1 MAQNPHPGRSVGGAP
16 AVVCPT
22 RRAYSSLSPGC
33 GFSALR
39 WAHKETTYH
48 LEPVVSES
56 NYSLGMFVG
65 PVIMGLML
73 QHINLSSGYLLIAAL
88 SVVAARITPLSV
100 RWVNN
105 RQIDASSQ
113 LSDNAR
119 LASAREF
126 QRWSAIR
133 PAIDAAALRNGV
145 FFSYLLSGRCRSAF
159 DSLRPS
165 RY

>member
-1 MAQNPHPGRSVGGAP
+1 M
-16 AVVCPT
+16 
-22 RRAYSSLSPGC
+22 
-33 GFSALR
+33 
-39 WAHKETTYH
+39 
-48 LEPVVSES
+48 VSES

-119 LASAREF
+119 LASARE
-126 QRWSAIR
+126 R
-133 PAIDAAALRNGV
+133 
-145 FFSYLLSGRCRSAF
+145 
-159 DSLRPS
+159 
-165 RY
+165 